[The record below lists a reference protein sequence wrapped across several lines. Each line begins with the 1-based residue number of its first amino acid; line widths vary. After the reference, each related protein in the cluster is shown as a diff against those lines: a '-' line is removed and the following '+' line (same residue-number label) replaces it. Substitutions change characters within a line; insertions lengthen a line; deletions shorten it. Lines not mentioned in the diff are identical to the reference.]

1 MNPGGKQIETI
12 LVTGASSGIGAAVCR
27 SLLDQGYAVIGLSR
41 SISDAAFDDAN
52 FSALRCDLRDR
63 VALEIQIKSLL
74 KSDIDFAGAV
84 FCAGSGYFGGLEQLD
99 FKKVEALLDL
109 NLLSPMFL
117 SKLLVPGLKRRAAG
131 HLVYLGSEAA
141 LQGARNG
148 SAYCASK
155 FGLRGF
161 VQSLREE
168 CRQSGVSVSQVNPGM
183 VDTAFF
189 DDLHFEPGEDQSNRI
204 SAAAVAACVASILG
218 NETNSIIEEINLSPR
233 NKVVRFK

>member
-1 MNPGGKQIETI
+1 VAKQPRQTI

-27 SLLDQGYAVIGLSR
+27 DLLEQGYAVVGLSR
-41 SISDAAFDDAN
+41 SIADTAFDAAE
-52 FSALRCDLRDR
+52 FSALACDMRDR
-63 VALEIQIKSLL
+63 AALETQIKNLL
-74 KSDIDFAGAV
+74 KTDIDFAGAV
-84 FCAGSGYFGGLEQLD
+84 FCAGSGYFGALEQLN

-117 SKLLVPGLKRRAAG
+117 SKLLVPGLKRRGAG

-168 CRQSGVSVSQVNPGM
+168 CRQSGVSVSLVNPGM
-183 VDTAFF
+183 VDTPFF
-189 DDLHFEPGEDQSNRI
+189 DNLSFEPGEDASNRI
-204 SAAAVAACVASILG
+204 SAEAVAACVASIFAG
-218 NETNSIIEEINLSPR
+218 ETNSIIEEINLSPR
-233 NKVVRFK
+233 NKVVRNKR